1 MRSNEPHARL
11 PEAAGGAGCA
21 ALRCAQIN
29 VDEARRQ
36 FNFQRDQDLAEHSL
50 GLMSA
55 AIGEV
60 RQGLREALELT
71 ERPLLLPPARER

>member
-1 MRSNEPHARL
+1 MSRALAFQKLQAAQEKLRS
-11 PEAAGGAGCA
+11 
-21 ALRCAQIN
+21 AQTD

-55 AIGEV
+55 AIKEV
-60 RQGLREALELT
+60 RLGLREALQLT
-71 ERPLLLPPARER
+71 ERGLLLPPGREC